1 MHNFI
6 NRCYGSGGACLFSFP
21 EITRRFLNNAELLE
35 IAGHGG
41 RPWGS
46 KFGRHVPTISRIS
59 ARSGKRGGG
68 DGGFAGEVA
77 GSDANSSELWA
88 TKKTRKSPVHG
99 CTTDSYFSTFVVWFE
114 AIKHLK
120 CIWQIYKIIVACYK
134 NQFLGFSWQ
143 P

>member
-59 ARSGKRGGG
+59 ARSGKQGGG

-77 GSDANSSELWA
+77 GSDANSS
-88 TKKTRKSPVHG
+88 KRRKLGKVL
-99 CTTDSYFSTFVVWFE
+99 F
-114 AIKHLK
+114 L
-120 CIWQIYKIIVACYK
+120 VAPLTHILALSSSGSRLS
-134 NQFLGFSWQ
+134 NI
-143 P
+143 